1 MSIQTPK
8 NKSKAF
14 TRLRSVPMSDRRQR
28 RTEDVMEALHF
39 QLDACREAAGLTAM
53 VVADEHGMCVA
64 ASGAESTCSELAA
77 RLPLLGRKA
86 GDFEGVLLGAK
97 GGVPVAMKR
106 IRIDG
111 AELFACAFG
120 GVKER
125 HAMQLVRA
133 EHGVRRIL
141 AA

>member
-8 NKSKAF
+8 NKTTKGI

-39 QLDACREAAGLTAM
+39 QLDACREAAQLTAM
-53 VVADEHGMCVA
+53 VVAE
-64 ASGAESTCSELAA
+64 SGAESTCSELAA

-125 HAMQLVRA
+125 HALQLVRA
-133 EHGVRRIL
+133 ENGVRRIL

>member
-8 NKSKAF
+8 NKTKAF

-39 QLDACREAAGLTAM
+39 QLDACREEAQLTAM

-125 HAMQLVRA
+125 HALQLMRV
-133 EHGVRRIL
+133 ENGVRRIL